1 MQFFYRF
8 YIRLTIIILF
18 SLMGCSKSTKQNP
31 TENKP
36 EPVEILKKEMPEKSK
51 KKIKPN
57 KEKETINEKNA
68 VVFLTEYGQENPETI
83 VRLKT
88 RLGNITIK
96 LYKETPLH
104 RANFIFLV
112 KEGYFNTTCF
122 YRVVPDF
129 IIQAGDSENLTTQR
143 MRNQFKNYKLPA
155 EFHPDLKHTYGAV
168 AAARDWEDN
177 PLKKSTAFEFYIIQ
191 HKEGGH
197 HLDGEHTVFG
207 QVLSGFDAIDKI
219 ANLKAGGDEWPL
231 KDVYIEAEIIR

>member
-1 MQFFYRF
+1 MRFFYSF
-8 YIRLTIIILF
+8 FFLLIFSCLF
-18 SLMGCSKSTKQNP
+18 LFVGCSKTPNQ
-31 TENKP
+31 KP
-36 EPVEILKKEMPEKSK
+36 DEEKSQPIEILKKEKPQKSK
-51 KKIKPN
+51 KKTSSV

-68 VVFLTEYGQENPETI
+68 IAFLTEYGKENPETV

-88 RLGNITIK
+88 RLGNITIR
-96 LYKETPLH
+96 LYEETTLH

-112 KEGYFNTTCF
+112 KEGYFDTTCF

-129 IIQAGDSENLTTQR
+129 IIQAGHSENLTTQR
-143 MRNQFKNYKLPA
+143 MRNQYRNYELPA

-191 HKEGGH
+191 HRQGGH

-207 QVLSGFDAIDKI
+207 KVISGYGVIDKI
-219 ANLKAGGDEWPL
+219 ANLGAGGDEWPL
-231 KDVYIEAEIIR
+231 QDVYIKAEIIE

>member
-1 MQFFYRF
+1 MRILYSFYF
-8 YIRLTIIILF
+8 LLIF
-18 SLMGCSKSTKQNP
+18 SFIFSFSGCSKTPKQ
-31 TENKP
+31 ES
-36 EPVEILKKEMPEKSK
+36 VEIKSEPIEIPKKEHAPKTKS
-51 KKIKPN
+51 IEI

-68 VVFLTEYGQENPETI
+68 IAFLTNYGNQNPETV

-88 RLGNITIK
+88 KFGNIIIK
-96 LYKETPLH
+96 LYQETALH

-112 KEGYFNTTCF
+112 KEGYFDTTCF

-143 MRNQFKNYKLPA
+143 MRNQYKNYELPA

-168 AAARDWEDN
+168 AAARDWENN

-191 HKEGGH
+191 NRQGGH

-207 QVLSGFDAIDKI
+207 QVISGFNVIDKI
-219 ANLKAGGDEWPL
+219 AIEEAGGDEWPL
-231 KDVYIEAEIIR
+231 QDVYIKAEIIR

>member
-1 MQFFYRF
+1 MSCNESKNHQPNESASEPFE
-8 YIRLTIIILF
+8 IITNEKPKKSEKKTI
-18 SLMGCSKSTKQNP
+18 KT
-31 TENKP
+31 
-36 EPVEILKKEMPEKSK
+36 
-51 KKIKPN
+51 
-57 KEKETINEKNA
+57 KEKESINEKNTIA
-68 VVFLTEYGQENPETI
+68 FLTKYGNENPETL

-96 LYKETPLH
+96 LYEETALH

-112 KEGYFNTTCF
+112 KEGYFDTTCF

-143 MRNQFKNYKLPA
+143 MRNQYKNYELPA
-155 EFHPDLKHTYGAV
+155 EFHPDLKHSYGAV

-191 HKEGGH
+191 NKKGGH

-207 QVLSGFDAIDKI
+207 QVISGFDTIDKI
-219 ANLKAGGDEWPL
+219 AYLKAGGDEWPL
-231 KDVYIEAEIIR
+231 QDVFIKAEIIR